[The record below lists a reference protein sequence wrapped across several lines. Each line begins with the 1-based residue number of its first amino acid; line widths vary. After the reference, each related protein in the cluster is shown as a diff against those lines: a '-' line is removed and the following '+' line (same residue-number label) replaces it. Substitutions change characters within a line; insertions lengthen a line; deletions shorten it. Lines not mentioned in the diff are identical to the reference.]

1 METSKLEK
9 TADTNE
15 NIAKVV
21 KQLSDNLEEFI
32 YAVSH
37 DLKTP
42 LIPILGF
49 SDLLKKRF
57 GSDLPE
63 KALKYIDRIQKN
75 AHKLEQYLESLLR
88 LSRIGRNIDTKKPI
102 SEENNDFKPPLEEKI
117 RLNTL
122 INRNCAEYLNA
133 AEKLGVSIEIN
144 ENCTIPFKHEF
155 NEITDELFKEIISN
169 AIKFQYQP
177 NELNAET
184 LSENQTENQQKKFI
198 KIYNVEPSDP
208 HYDLIMSFLLGT
220 DDNGQNSIQNSVY
233 INPVL
238 ISDLTA
244 QDAKLDKELKNPE
257 IICIE
262 DNGIGFNSES
272 WKELLRVFNISNNPN
287 SLYDKSLK
295 SENTYF
301 KDLFSIFAEPIGI
314 GFPIIQKICRIGGI
328 SAIVESI
335 PVDKMKN
342 SIQHGT
348 KFYLIF
354 PLTS

>member
-1 METSKLEK
+1 METPGLKKKVTSS
-9 TADTNE
+9 E
-15 NIAKVV
+15 NNAKIVQ
-21 KQLSDNLEEFI
+21 QLSNNLEEFI

-42 LIPILGF
+42 LIPIIGF

-75 AHKLEQYLESLLR
+75 AHKLEQYLEALLR
-88 LSRIGRNIDTKKPI
+88 LSRIGRNTDAKNPET
-102 SEENNDFKPPLEEKI
+102 EEKI
-117 RLNTL
+117 RIITL

-133 AEKLGVSIEIN
+133 AEKLGVSIEID

-184 LSENQTENQQKKFI
+184 LSENQTENQQKKSI